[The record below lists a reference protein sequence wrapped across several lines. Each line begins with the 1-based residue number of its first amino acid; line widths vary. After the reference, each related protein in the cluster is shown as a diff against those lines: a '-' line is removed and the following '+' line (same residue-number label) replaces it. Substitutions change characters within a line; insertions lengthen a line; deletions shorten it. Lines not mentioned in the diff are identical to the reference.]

1 MQLSSRS
8 CELQLNQNI
17 QKIKLLLLDVDG
29 VLTEGSI
36 ILTGS
41 KDETII
47 FNIHDGLAVKLAQTG
62 GIKIGII
69 TGRTSDAV
77 KRRADEL
84 NIDILYQGQQ
94 DKIKA
99 YEQIK
104 EQLALADEEI
114 AYIGDDLPD
123 LKILKKVGLS
133 FTVSDACNE
142 VKKAAAYVTRR
153 RGGKGAVREVIEL
166 ILKKQGKWDSV
177 IGKYID
183 RE

>member
-1 MQLSSRS
+1 MQLSK
-8 CELQLNQNI
+8 NI
-17 QKIKLLLLDVDG
+17 KKIKLLLLDVDG

-41 KDETII
+41 KEEIII
-47 FNIHDGLAVKLAQTG
+47 FNIQDGLAVKLAQAG
-62 GIKIGII
+62 GLKIGII
-69 TGRTSDAV
+69 TGRTSEAV

-104 EQLALADEEI
+104 RQLVLTDEEI

-123 LKILKKVGLS
+123 LKILKKVGLG
-133 FTVSDACNE
+133 FTVFDACDD
-142 VKKAAAYVTRR
+142 VKKAAAHITRR
-153 RGGKGAVREVIEL
+153 CGGKGAVREVIEL
-166 ILKKQGKWDSV
+166 ILKKQGKWEAV
-177 IGKYID
+177 VGKYIN